1 MEREMPIGKTIRGL
15 RHTRGLTI
23 QQLADRAG
31 MSKTGVA
38 FIERGHTQPT
48 MESLDKLS
56 GALGVSIAELF
67 SDPLGEARRESLER
81 WLGEHGATRILM
93 SDEEVVANFERLA
106 SGSDRQDIPER
117 FEQETQHTFQ
127 EEAGVSRVLAREFA
141 GGGELLPKV
150 SSGPDL
156 TKRAMARAK
165 EHSRIKREIRAR
177 YGRYYRA
184 LDRFSEALY
193 LAGQADDFVMVNQR
207 PQVEEARRQ
216 TLQDLRDSA
225 LEAAG

>member
-1 MEREMPIGKTIRGL
+1 MMDLGKTVRD
-15 RHTRGLTI
+15 TRVRLDLT
-23 QQLADRAG
+23 QKELAERAG
-31 MSKTGVA
+31 MSTTGVA
-38 FIERGHTQPT
+38 MIERGERQPT
-48 MESLDKLS
+48 VDSLEKIA
-56 GALGVSIAELF
+56 GALGLSVAELF
-67 SDPLGEARRESLER
+67 SDPLGEARRETLER

-106 SGSDRQDIPER
+106 SGFDRQDIPER

-127 EEAGVSRVLAREFA
+127 EEAEISRALAREFA
-141 GGGELLPKV
+141 RGGELLPKV

-156 TKRAMARAK
+156 TRRATARAK

-184 LDRFSEALY
+184 LDRYSEALY

-207 PQVEEARRQ
+207 PQIEEARRQ